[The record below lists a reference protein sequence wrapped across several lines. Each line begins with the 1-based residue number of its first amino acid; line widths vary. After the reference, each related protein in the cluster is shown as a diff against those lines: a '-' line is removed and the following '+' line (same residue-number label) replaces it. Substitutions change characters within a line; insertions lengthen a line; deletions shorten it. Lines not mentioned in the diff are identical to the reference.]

1 MKQIGTLT
9 ERKIFLKK
17 SFFST
22 HPYFPGFLAVILF
35 VFLLCLTALQNQRE
49 SLATHIAPSILRF
62 HVLADSDREEDQS
75 VKLEVRSLILD
86 LIKENLPKHAD
97 KQETIQW
104 ILSSK
109 PFIEQTT
116 DAYLADHG
124 FSYQS
129 NLSLER
135 TYFPTRTYDRLV
147 FPCGNYDA
155 IRLVLGSGQGHN
167 WWCVLYP
174 AFCFT
179 DEVCKP
185 LSAEELAKLK
195 SVIKKDDYPAL
206 VDNRPDLEVLFPL
219 FLSRIVNSK

>member
-1 MKQIGTLT
+1 M
-9 ERKIFLKK
+9 KK
-17 SFFST
+17 SFCST
-22 HPYFPGFLAVILF
+22 HLYFPGLLAVILF

-62 HVLADSDREEDQS
+62 HVLADSDREEDQN

-116 DAYLADHG
+116 DSYLADHG

-129 NLSLER
+129 KLSLEH

-147 FPCGNYDA
+147 FPCGTYDA

-174 AFCFT
+174 SFCFT

-185 LSAEELAKLK
+185 LSAEELTKLK